1 MHIKHKKN
9 VFDPSTTFT
18 ERFELIIHLI
28 MHNNFKCFTDNA
40 NYTSAEGAFNLEQD
54 EVTLSL
60 ISICIGALHN
70 DFEKIIY

>member
-1 MHIKHKKN
+1 
-9 VFDPSTTFT
+9 
-18 ERFELIIHLI
+18 

-70 DFEKIIY
+70 DFNKIIY